1 MPKFYVAL
9 EYHSKHDVAINR
21 ALIAVGFIM
30 RLSNFAK
37 GGLIPLSE
45 ARKKNMDE
53 LHFNA
58 LIYDD
63 TNELECCE
71 TGEAYPIVL
80 DIIDNAGEFDVVSY
94 YDRSTT
100 GINANIMVRIERFEE
115 NGSESIER
123 WIDIDFPYNQN
134 SIVIDEKTGKINVC

>member
-1 MPKFYVAL
+1 
-9 EYHSKHDVAINR
+9 
-21 ALIAVGFIM
+21 M
-30 RLSNFAK
+30 RLSNLAK

-45 ARKKNMDE
+45 ARKKNMDK

-63 TNELECCE
+63 TNKLDCCE

-100 GINANIMVRIERFEE
+100 EINANIMVRIERFEE

-123 WIDIDFPYNQN
+123 WIDIDFLDNQN